1 MDVTDSTVA
10 EERQSA
16 LTSNMATIFTESV
29 GKVVAVQDATTVAN
43 ISPPLADLSFESQ
56 GAIITR
62 LAISEECSQQFM
74 HTLGKFIYVYTFG
87 DRMGMIQISGLVFSQ
102 KCEGT
107 GGIDKVRQYYQ
118 QNRLAV
124 KSDPVRITIGT
135 GTTVEAFLVKFT
147 GDTSDPASKIFQFD
161 LQFALIPEET

>member
-1 MDVTDSTVA
+1 
-10 EERQSA
+10 
-16 LTSNMATIFTESV
+16 MASIFTESV
-29 GKVVAVQDATTVAN
+29 GKVVAIDGDTSMASIT
-43 ISPPLADLSFESQ
+43 PPLDGLSFESQ

-87 DRMGMIQISGLVFSQ
+87 DRMGMAQISGLAFSEQ
-102 KCEGT
+102 CQGS
-107 GGIDKVRQYYQ
+107 GGIDRVRDYYKE
-118 QNRLAV
+118 NRLST
-124 KSDPVRITIGT
+124 KSEPLMITIGS

-147 GDTSDPASKIFQFD
+147 ADTADPASKVFQFD